1 MELIGPSIFSV
12 LFEFLYMIKVFL
24 RQASLVFIH
33 QILEQTADGFYLC
46 RKWIVLEYLVVK
58 ENKVY
63 TRYKLDK
70 GRKTCQV
77 EYKIIHDTGPVLLLQ
92 MISQT
97 NYSKLQ
103 PSRVC

>member
-58 ENKVY
+58 E
-63 TRYKLDK
+63 TRYIPDTNWTNGAKLVKSNIRSFMILD
-70 GRKTCQV
+70 RFCS
-77 EYKIIHDTGPVLLLQ
+77 YK
-92 MISQT
+92 
-97 NYSKLQ
+97 
-103 PSRVC
+103 